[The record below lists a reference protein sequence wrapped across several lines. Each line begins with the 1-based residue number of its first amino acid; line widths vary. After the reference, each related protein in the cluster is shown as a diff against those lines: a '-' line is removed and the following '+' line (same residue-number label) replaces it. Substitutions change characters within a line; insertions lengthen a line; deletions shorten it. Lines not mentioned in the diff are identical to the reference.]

1 LLATKLAPPLRRGL
15 MHRRR
20 LVQVLDGAA
29 RHRLTLLVAPAGWGK
44 TSLLA
49 DWHTTGRR
57 QRVGWLALDPEDSD
71 PVRFWNYLISA
82 VRAVLPGVGERA
94 LATLSIRGRA
104 LYDAA
109 LPALINDLATLDE
122 DVHLVLDDYHV
133 LTDPELHRSVA
144 YLLAHQPPRLHLMI
158 ATRSDPPLPFARL
171 RAHGEI
177 LEIRAKDLAFTDT
190 EATTMLNGALALGL
204 DVADVKRLSA
214 RTEGWAAGLYLAGL
228 SLREHPDR
236 AAFVAE
242 FHGTDRFVLDFLGS
256 EVLASQPADL
266 RTFLLETSILPRL
279 SASLCQAV
287 TGRADSAVALER
299 IERSNLF
306 LVPLDS
312 ERHWFRYH
320 RLFGELLR
328 HELGVAEPQ
337 RVPELHR
344 RAAAWF
350 RAAGQV
356 SEAIDHAAAAGDV
369 DGAAELVAGHWN
381 TWFNAGR
388 LATVEGWL
396 DRLPPGAQL
405 ADPRLCVAQA
415 WLLLDTGRLDAV
427 DRWLAGAEAAAA
439 DPADAVTLREI
450 AVLRTVHRFKIGD
463 VGASHLAARR
473 VLELIHGE
481 VCFAGTVAYA
491 LLGVTLFWK
500 GELAA
505 ALRPLTEAVALAR
518 RTGNLLGE
526 TYALSYLALTH
537 AEQGEV
543 GEGRRVAGA
552 ALSRSAEPLV
562 AEHFVTGLG
571 HLAQALALAAT
582 GQVEQA
588 AAAAARAVQLARR
601 GGGRLE
607 LGLALA
613 THAQALLAAGE
624 DGAPMLAEA
633 KRIVRACRDPGWLP
647 ELLTRLSRA
656 TTPVGPRL
664 VPDGTAVVA
673 FSDRERQ
680 LLPLLAGTLSQRE
693 IGAVLHLSLNTVKT
707 HSRMLYRK
715 LGASSRADAVQRA
728 RRIGLL

>member
-1 LLATKLAPPLRRGL
+1 MLATKLAPPLRRGL

-57 QRVGWLALDPEDSD
+57 QRIGWLALDPEDSD

>member
-1 LLATKLAPPLRRGL
+1 MLATKLAPPLRRGL

>member
-57 QRVGWLALDPEDSD
+57 QRIGWLALDPEDSD